1 MSYVVVS
8 KMFGSAQNVTVLPVR
23 LVSSP
28 LRSGP
33 GTECA

>member
-8 KMFGSAQNVTVLPVR
+8 KIVGSAQNVTVVPLCV
-23 LVSSP
+23 VSSP